1 MNTGSLEKTL
11 MKTNKLAV
19 YGTLRNGKRD
29 TWKVDGYSLVFPG
42 HRRFPAALPDE
53 NQTGLVVE
61 VMTVDD
67 YDLASYDIYEGVS
80 SGLYERKIVDVY
92 SNDDNV
98 EAWMY
103 TIGSALMQGSGVFE
117 MVPKKDWMSEEC
129 LKLRM

>member
-1 MNTGSLEKTL
+1 M
-11 MKTNKLAV
+11 
-19 YGTLRNGKRD
+19 
-29 TWKVDGYSLVFPG
+29 FPG

-67 YDLASYDIYEGVS
+67 YDLASYDIYEGIS
-80 SGLYERKIVDVY
+80 SGLYERRMVDVY
-92 SNDDNV
+92 NDDDNI

-129 LKLRM
+129 LKCHC